1 MLYET
6 YCARSTTQQ
15 AAVLDWPG
23 QVWGA
28 TDTDFTRETTDV
40 STYLGGDGM
49 MDVECCGCYQNS
61 NNYDV
66 SHDVMR
72 IRLELAQ

>member
-1 MLYET
+1 MFHHAGGGET
-6 YCARSTTQQ
+6 A
-15 AAVLDWPG
+15 LIDWPG

-28 TDTDFTRETTDV
+28 TDTDFSWETTDV
-40 STYLGGDGM
+40 STYLGSDGTM
-49 MDVECCGCYQNS
+49 SIEWCGCYQNS